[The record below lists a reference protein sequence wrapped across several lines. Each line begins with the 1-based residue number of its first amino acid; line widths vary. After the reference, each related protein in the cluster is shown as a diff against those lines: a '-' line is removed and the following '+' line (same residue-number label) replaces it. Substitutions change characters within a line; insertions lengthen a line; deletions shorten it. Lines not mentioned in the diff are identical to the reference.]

1 MLRFSIRVF
10 LFICLLLVYNI
21 HQAYITFL
29 YFEKCFERELSVIR
43 RYFAYNGKSSL
54 YFGPVAF
61 RSYPLSKI
69 FGNGGHKNI

>member
-1 MLRFSIRVF
+1 MLRFSVRVF

-21 HQAYITFL
+21 HQVYITFL
-29 YFEKCFERELSVIR
+29 YFERELLVIR